1 MRGTLSIKDAL
12 TDMSP
17 SMWKL
22 DDKYHIDSDSVKGA
36 QYIHK
41 VRHAATLV
49 SLSGLSLINFVQ
61 IIVLECIV
69 TLSEFQV
76 NSFLFHV
83 YRVCI

>member
-1 MRGTLSIKDAL
+1 
-12 TDMSP
+12 
-17 SMWKL
+17 MWKL
-22 DDKYHIDSDSVKGA
+22 DDKYHISPDSVKGA

-41 VRHAATLV
+41 VSHAATLM

-61 IIVLECIV
+61 IIIVLECIV

-76 NSFLFHV
+76 NNFLFHV